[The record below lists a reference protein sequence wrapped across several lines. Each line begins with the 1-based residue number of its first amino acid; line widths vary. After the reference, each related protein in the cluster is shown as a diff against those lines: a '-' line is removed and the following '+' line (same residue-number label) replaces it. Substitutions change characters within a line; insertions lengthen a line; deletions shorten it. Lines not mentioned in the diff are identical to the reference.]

1 MFVLS
6 KLLSAITQPL
16 FWLSLW
22 WLLALV
28 LLPRF
33 RRLASS
39 MLWTGLFTL
48 GLLGFT
54 AAPEALLRSLES
66 QYRAPNLTQTLT
78 QTLTQSGPY
87 LGVIVLGGATGS
99 PGIFKAHG
107 QVPLGD
113 AAERMT
119 LPIGL
124 MRKFPNFE
132 LIFSGGEGRL
142 LPTGTTEAE
151 LAKMFYEE
159 QGVDMKR
166 VTLES
171 KARNTRENARQVA
184 ALLGERCKQPWLL
197 VTSAWH
203 MPRSMAEFEATGC
216 NVTAY
221 PVDFHTGDESSWTD
235 YSMVGSLAAWQKAL
249 HELLGMFVYGLT
261 R

>member
-6 KLLSAITQPL
+6 KLLSAVTQPL

-33 RRLASS
+33 RRFATS
-39 MLWTGLFTL
+39 MLWGGMFVF
-48 GLLGFT
+48 GLLGFS
-54 AAPEALLRSLES
+54 AVPDAMLRKLEG
-66 QYRAPNLTQTLT
+66 QYKVP
-78 QTLTQSGPY
+78 TLTQSNPY
-87 LGVIVLGGATGS
+87 AGAIVLGGATGNPS
-99 PGIFKAHG
+99 IFKAHG

-142 LPTGTTEAE
+142 VPMGITEAE
-151 LAKMFYEE
+151 IAKVFYEE
-159 QGVDMKR
+159 QGLDMKR

-221 PVDFHTGDESSWTD
+221 PVDFHTAEESSWTE
-235 YSMVGSLAAWQKAL
+235 YSMAGSLGAWQKAL
-249 HELLGMFVYGLT
+249 HELLGMLVYGIT

>member
-16 FWLSLW
+16 FWLGVW
-22 WLLALV
+22 WFLALV
-28 LLPRF
+28 LLSRF
-33 RRLASS
+33 KRFATA
-39 MLWTGLFTL
+39 MLWGGMLVL
-48 GLLGFT
+48 SLLGFS
-54 AAPEALLRSLES
+54 AVPDALLRSLEGK
-66 QYRAPNLTQTLT
+66 YKAPNLTQ
-78 QTLTQSGPY
+78 SNPY
-87 LGVIVLGGATGS
+87 VGVIVLGGATGS
-99 PGIFKAHG
+99 PSIFKAHG

-142 LPTGTTEAE
+142 VPTGTTEAE
-151 LAKMFYEE
+151 IAKVFYEE

-166 VTLES
+166 VILES

-197 VTSAWH
+197 VTSASH

-221 PVDFHTGDESSWTD
+221 PVDFRTGEETSWTE
-235 YSMVGSLAAWQKAL
+235 YSTAKSLMDWQTAL
-249 HELLGMFVYGLT
+249 HEYLGMFVYEVT

>member
-1 MFVLS
+1 
-6 KLLSAITQPL
+6 
-16 FWLSLW
+16 
-22 WLLALV
+22 
-28 LLPRF
+28 
-33 RRLASS
+33 
-39 MLWTGLFTL
+39 MLWGSLFIFGT
-48 GLLGFT
+48 LGFT
-54 AAPEALLRSLES
+54 AIPDALLRSLENQFKVPS
-66 QYRAPNLTQTLT
+66 V
-78 QTLTQSGPY
+78 TQSDQY
-87 LGVIVLGGATGS
+87 LCVIVLGGATGN
-99 PGIFKAHG
+99 PGIYKAHG

-119 LPIGL
+119 VPIAL

-142 LPTGTTEAE
+142 VPTGTTEAE
-151 LAKMFYEE
+151 LAGVFYTE

-171 KARNTRENARQVA
+171 QSRTTRENAKRVA

-203 MPRSMAEFEATGC
+203 MPRSMSEFKAVGC

-221 PVDFHTGDESSWTD
+221 PVDFRTGEETSWTE
-235 YSMVGSLAAWQKAL
+235 YSMAGSLMAWQTAL
-249 HELLGMFVYGLT
+249 HEYLGMFVYGVT

>member
-22 WLLALV
+22 WFLALV
-28 LLPRF
+28 LLSRF
-33 RRLASS
+33 KRMATS
-39 MLWTGLFTL
+39 MLWGGMLVL
-48 GLLGFT
+48 GLLGFS
-54 AAPEALLRSLES
+54 AVPDALLRSLEG
-66 QYRAPNLTQTLT
+66 QYKVPS
-78 QTLTQSGPY
+78 LTQSNPY
-87 LGVIVLGGATGS
+87 AGMIVLGGATGNPS
-99 PGIFKAHG
+99 IFNAHG

-142 LPTGTTEAE
+142 MPTGTTEAE
-151 LAKMFYEE
+151 LAGVFYTE

-171 KARNTRENARQVA
+171 QARTTRENAIRVA
-184 ALLGERCKQPWLL
+184 ALLGERCKQHWLL

-203 MPRSMAEFEATGC
+203 MPRSMSEFQALGC

-221 PVDFHTGDESSWTD
+221 PVDFRTGEETSWTE
-235 YSMVGSLAAWQKAL
+235 YSMAGSLMAWQTAL
-249 HELLGMFVYGLT
+249 HEYLGMFVYGLT

>member
-6 KLLSAITQPL
+6 KFLSAITQPL
-16 FWLSLW
+16 FWLSIW
-22 WLLALV
+22 WCLALV

-33 RRLASS
+33 RRFAVS
-39 MLWTGLFTL
+39 MLWGGLIVL
-48 GLLGFT
+48 GLLGFN
-54 AAPEALLRSLES
+54 AVPEALLRSLES
-66 QYRAPNLTQTLT
+66 RFKAPTLT
-78 QTLTQSGPY
+78 LIDQY
-87 LGVIVLGGATGS
+87 AGVIVLGGATGH
-99 PGIFKAHG
+99 PGIYKAHG

-113 AAERMT
+113 AAER
-119 LPIGL
+119 LAVPIAL

-142 LPTGTTEAE
+142 VPTGTTEAE
-151 LAKMFYEE
+151 LAKVFFEE

-171 KARNTRENARQVA
+171 ESRTTRENAQRVA

-197 VTSAWH
+197 LTSAWH
-203 MPRSMAEFEATGC
+203 MPRSITEFQAVGC
-216 NVTAY
+216 NVTSY
-221 PVDFHTGDESSWTD
+221 PVDFRTGEETSWTD
-235 YSMVGSLAAWQKAL
+235 YAMAGSLMAWQTAL

>member
-16 FWLSLW
+16 FWVGLL
-22 WLLALV
+22 WLLALL

-33 RRLASS
+33 IRLAYS
-39 MLWTGLFTL
+39 MLWAGLLIL
-48 GLLGFT
+48 GLLGFN
-54 AAPEALLRSLES
+54 AVPEALLRSLES
-66 QYRAPNLTQTLT
+66 QYKAPNLTQSLA
-78 QTLTQSGPY
+78 QGGSY
-87 LGVIVLGGATGS
+87 AGVIVLGGATGS
-99 PGIFKAHG
+99 PSIFKAHG
-107 QVPLGD
+107 QVPLGE

-119 LPIGL
+119 LPIAL

-142 LPTGTTEAE
+142 MPTGTTEAE
-151 LAKMFYEE
+151 LAKVFYEE

-171 KARNTRENARQVA
+171 KARTTRENARQVA

-203 MPRSMAEFEATGC
+203 MPRSMAEFQAVGC

-221 PVDFHTGDESSWTD
+221 PVDFRTGEETSWTD
-235 YSMVGSLAAWQKAL
+235 YAMASSLMAWQTAL

>member
-6 KLLSAITQPL
+6 KLLSAVTQPL

-39 MLWTGLFTL
+39 MLWGGMLVL

-54 AAPEALLRSLES
+54 AVPDALLRSLEG
-66 QYRAPNLTQTLT
+66 QYKAP
-78 QTLTQSGPY
+78 TLTQSNSY
-87 LGVIVLGGATGS
+87 AGVIVLGGATGS
-99 PGIFKAHG
+99 PSIFKAHG

-124 MRKFPNFE
+124 MRKFLNFE
-132 LIFSGGEGRL
+132 LIFSGGEGSL
-142 LPTGTTEAE
+142 VPTGTTEAE
-151 LAKMFYEE
+151 IAKAFYEE

-166 VTLES
+166 VILES
-171 KARNTRENARQVA
+171 KARNTHENARQVE

-221 PVDFHTGDESSWTD
+221 PVDFHTAEESSWTE
-235 YSMVGSLAAWQKAL
+235 YSMAWSLVAWQKAL
-249 HELLGMFVYGLT
+249 HEYLGMFVYGLT

>member
-6 KLLSAITQPL
+6 KLLSAITQPV

-39 MLWTGLFTL
+39 MLWGGMLVL
-48 GLLGFT
+48 GLLGFS
-54 AAPEALLRSLES
+54 AVPDALLRSLES
-66 QYRAPNLTQTLT
+66 QYKAPNLM
-78 QTLTQSGPY
+78 QSGPY
-87 LGVIVLGGATGS
+87 AGVIVLGGATGS
-99 PGIFKAHG
+99 PSVYKAHG

-142 LPTGTTEAE
+142 VPTGTTEAE
-151 LAKMFYEE
+151 IAKVFYEE

-171 KARNTRENARQVA
+171 KARNTRENASQVA
-184 ALLGERCKQPWLL
+184 ALLGERCRQPWLL

-203 MPRSMAEFEATGC
+203 MPRSMAEFEAVGC

-221 PVDFHTGDESSWTD
+221 PVDFHTSEESSWTE

-249 HELLGMFVYGLT
+249 HELLGIFVYRLT

>member
-6 KLLSAITQPL
+6 KLLSAITQPV

-39 MLWTGLFTL
+39 MLWGGMLVFC
-48 GLLGFT
+48 LLGFS
-54 AAPEALLRSLES
+54 AVPDALLGSLEG
-66 QYRAPNLTQTLT
+66 QYKAP
-78 QTLTQSGPY
+78 TLTQSNPY
-87 LGVIVLGGATGS
+87 AGIIVLGGATGS

-142 LPTGTTEAE
+142 VPTGTTEAE
-151 LAKMFYEE
+151 LAGVFYTD

-166 VTLES
+166 VTFES
-171 KARNTRENARQVA
+171 QARTTRENAKRVA

-203 MPRSMAEFEATGC
+203 MPRSMAEFQAVGC

-221 PVDFHTGDESSWTD
+221 PVDLSHGGRNILDGVLNGWQFDG
-235 YSMVGSLAAWQKAL
+235 LADCAA
-249 HELLGMFVYGLT
+249 
-261 R
+261 

>member
-6 KLLSAITQPL
+6 KLLSAVTQPL
-16 FWLSLW
+16 FWLAVW
-22 WLLALV
+22 WCVALV
-28 LLPRF
+28 LLTRF
-33 RRLASS
+33 RLFAAS
-39 MLWTGLFTL
+39 MLWGGLVVL
-48 GLLGFT
+48 GLLGFN
-54 AAPEALLRSLES
+54 ALPEALLRSLES
-66 QYRAPNLTQTLT
+66 RFDVPSFTQGDQYA
-78 QTLTQSGPY
+78 
-87 LGVIVLGGATGS
+87 GVIVLGGATGS
-99 PGIFKAHG
+99 SGIYKAHA

-119 LPIGL
+119 APIAL

-151 LAKMFYEE
+151 LAGAFFAE

-166 VTLES
+166 VTTES
-171 KARNTRENARQVA
+171 NSRTTRENAQRVA

-197 VTSAWH
+197 ITSAWH
-203 MPRSMAEFEATGC
+203 MPRSVAEFQAVGC

-221 PVDFHTGDESSWTD
+221 PVDFRTGEETSWTE
-235 YSMVGSLAAWQKAL
+235 YSMACSLMVWQTAL
-249 HELLGMFVYGLT
+249 HEWLGLFVYGLT

>member
-39 MLWTGLFTL
+39 MLWAGLLTL

-66 QYRAPNLTQTLT
+66 QYRAPNLTQPLTQPLT
-78 QTLTQSGPY
+78 QTLTQNGPY

-99 PGIFKAHG
+99 PSIYKAHG

-119 LPIGL
+119 LPL
-124 MRKFPNFE
+124 S
-132 LIFSGGEGRL
+132 LIHISE
-142 LPTGTTEAE
+142 PTRP
-151 LAKMFYEE
+151 Y
-159 QGVDMKR
+159 
-166 VTLES
+166 
-171 KARNTRENARQVA
+171 
-184 ALLGERCKQPWLL
+184 
-197 VTSAWH
+197 
-203 MPRSMAEFEATGC
+203 
-216 NVTAY
+216 
-221 PVDFHTGDESSWTD
+221 
-235 YSMVGSLAAWQKAL
+235 
-249 HELLGMFVYGLT
+249 
-261 R
+261 

>member
-22 WLLALV
+22 WFLALV
-28 LLPRF
+28 MLPRF
-33 RRLASS
+33 KRMATS
-39 MLWTGLFTL
+39 MLWGGMLVL
-48 GLLGFT
+48 GLLGFN
-54 AAPEALLRSLES
+54 AVPEALLGSLEN
-66 QYRAPNLTQTLT
+66 QYKAP
-78 QTLTQSGPY
+78 TLTQSNPY
-87 LGVIVLGGATGS
+87 VGVIVLGGATGR
-99 PGIFKAHG
+99 PGIYKAHG

-142 LPTGTTEAE
+142 VPTGTTEAE
-151 LAKMFYEE
+151 IAKVFYEE

-203 MPRSMAEFEATGC
+203 MPRSMAEFEAVGC

-221 PVDFHTGDESSWTD
+221 PVDFHTAEESSWTD
-235 YSMVGSLAAWQKAL
+235 YSMAGSLGAWQKAL
-249 HELLGMFVYGLT
+249 QELLGMLVYGLT

>member
-6 KLLSAITQPL
+6 KLMSAVTQPL

-28 LLPRF
+28 LLSRF
-33 RRLASS
+33 RRFATSL
-39 MLWTGLFTL
+39 LWGGLVVL
-48 GLLGFT
+48 GLLGFN
-54 AAPEALLRSLES
+54 AVPDALLRPLENRFKVPRMTS
-66 QYRAPNLTQTLT
+66 SDQYA
-78 QTLTQSGPY
+78 
-87 LGVIVLGGATGS
+87 GVIVLGGATDKQ
-99 PGIFKAHG
+99 GIYKAHG

-119 LPIGL
+119 VPIAL

-142 LPTGTTEAE
+142 VPTGTTEAE
-151 LAKMFYEE
+151 LAGVFYTE
-159 QGVDMKR
+159 QGVDMNR

-171 KARNTRENARQVA
+171 QSRTTRENAKRVA

-203 MPRSMAEFEATGC
+203 MPRSMAEFQAVGC

-221 PVDFHTGDESSWTD
+221 PVDFRTGEETSWTE
-235 YSMVGSLAAWQKAL
+235 YSMAGSLMAWQTAL
-249 HELLGMFVYGLT
+249 HEYLGMFVYGVT

>member
-6 KLLSAITQPL
+6 KLLSAVTQPV

-28 LLPRF
+28 LLLRF
-33 RRLASS
+33 RRLATS
-39 MLWTGLFTL
+39 MLWGGMLVF
-48 GLLGFT
+48 GLLGFS
-54 AAPEALLRSLES
+54 AVPDALLRSLES
-66 QYRAPNLTQTLT
+66 QYKAPNLM
-78 QTLTQSGPY
+78 QSEPY
-87 LGVIVLGGATGS
+87 AGVIVLGGATGS
-99 PGIFKAHG
+99 PSVYKAHG

-119 LPIGL
+119 LPVGL

-159 QGVDMKR
+159 QGADMKR

-184 ALLGERCKQPWLL
+184 ALLGDRCKQPWLL

-221 PVDFHTGDESSWTD
+221 PVDFNTAEESSWTD
-235 YSMVGSLAAWQKAL
+235 YSMAGSLGAWQKAL
-249 HELLGMFVYGLT
+249 HEYLGMFVYRVT

>member
-22 WLLALV
+22 WLSALL

-39 MLWTGLFTL
+39 MLWTGLLSL
-48 GLLGFT
+48 GLLGFN

-66 QYRAPNLTQTLT
+66 QYKVPTLT
-78 QTLTQSGPY
+78 QINPY
-87 LGVIVLGGATGS
+87 AGVIVLGGATGS

-107 QVPLGD
+107 QVPLGE

-151 LAKMFYEE
+151 LAKLFYEE

-197 VTSAWH
+197 VTSASH

-221 PVDFHTGDESSWTD
+221 PVDFRTGEETSLTKYAMAESLMSWQT
-235 YSMVGSLAAWQKAL
+235 AL
-249 HELLGMFVYGLT
+249 HEYLGMFVYGLT

>member
-1 MFVLS
+1 MFVFS

-16 FWLSLW
+16 FWLAVW
-22 WLLALV
+22 WCVALV
-28 LLPRF
+28 LLSRF
-33 RRLASS
+33 RRFAAS
-39 MLWTGLFTL
+39 MLWVGLVVL
-48 GLLGFT
+48 GLLGFN
-54 AAPEALLRSLES
+54 ALPEALLRSLES
-66 QYRAPNLTQTLT
+66 RFNVPNVTQGEQYT
-78 QTLTQSGPY
+78 
-87 LGVIVLGGATGS
+87 GVIVLGGATGS
-99 PGIFKAHG
+99 PGIYKAHA

-119 LPIGL
+119 APIAL
-124 MRKFPNFE
+124 MRKFSNFE

-142 LPTGTTEAE
+142 VPTGTTEAE
-151 LAKMFYEE
+151 LAKAFFAE

-171 KARNTRENARQVA
+171 ESRTTRENANRVA

-203 MPRSMAEFEATGC
+203 LPRSMAEFQAVGC

-221 PVDFHTGDESSWTD
+221 PVDFRTGEETSWTE
-235 YSMVGSLAAWQKAL
+235 YSIASSLMAWQTAL
-249 HELLGMFVYGLT
+249 HEYLGMFVHGVT

>member
-6 KLLSAITQPL
+6 KLSSAITQPL

-22 WLLALV
+22 WLLALI

-33 RRLASS
+33 RRLAAS
-39 MLWTGLFTL
+39 MLWGGMLVF
-48 GLLGFT
+48 GFLGFK
-54 AAPEALLRSLES
+54 AVPEALLRSLES
-66 QYRAPNLTQTLT
+66 RFNVPSLTSSDQYA
-78 QTLTQSGPY
+78 
-87 LGVIVLGGATGS
+87 GVIVLGGATGN
-99 PGIFKAHG
+99 PDIYKAHG

-119 LPIGL
+119 VPVALL
-124 MRKFPNFE
+124 RKFPNFE

-142 LPTGTTEAE
+142 VPTGTKEAE
-151 LAKMFYEE
+151 LAKVFYTE
-159 QGVDMKR
+159 QGVDMRR

-171 KARNTRENARQVA
+171 NARTSRENAKRVA

-203 MPRSMAEFEATGC
+203 MPRSMAEFQAVGC

-221 PVDFHTGDESSWTD
+221 PVDFRTGEETSWME
-235 YSMVGSLAAWQKAL
+235 YSMAGSLMAWQTAL
-249 HELLGMFVYGLT
+249 HEYLGMFVYGVT

>member
-1 MFVLS
+1 M
-6 KLLSAITQPL
+6 SAITQPL
-16 FWLSLW
+16 FWLCIW
-22 WLLALV
+22 WFLALL

-33 RRLASS
+33 RRFATS
-39 MLWTGLFTL
+39 MLWGGMLFF
-48 GLLGFT
+48 GLLGFS
-54 AAPEALLRSLES
+54 AVPSALLQSLEIRFKVPS
-66 QYRAPNLTQTLT
+66 LTSSDQYA
-78 QTLTQSGPY
+78 
-87 LGVIVLGGATGS
+87 GVIVLGGATGS
-99 PGIFKAHG
+99 PGIYKAHG

-119 LPIGL
+119 VPIAL

-132 LIFSGGEGRL
+132 LIFTGGEGRL
-142 LPTGTTEAE
+142 VPTGTTEAE
-151 LAKMFYEE
+151 LAGVFYTE

-171 KARNTRENARQVA
+171 QARTTRENAKRVV

-203 MPRSMAEFEATGC
+203 MPRSMSEFQAVGC

-221 PVDFHTGDESSWTD
+221 PVDFRTGEETSWTE
-235 YSMVGSLAAWQKAL
+235 YSMAGSLMAWQTAL
-249 HELLGMFVYGLT
+249 HEYLGMFVYGLT

>member
-1 MFVLS
+1 MFVVS
-6 KLLSAITQPL
+6 KLLSAITQPV

-28 LLPRF
+28 LLTRF
-33 RRLASS
+33 RRFATS
-39 MLWTGLFTL
+39 MLWGGMLVF
-48 GLLGFT
+48 GLLGFI
-54 AAPEALLRSLES
+54 AVPSALLHSLENRFNVPS
-66 QYRAPNLTQTLT
+66 LTSNDQYV
-78 QTLTQSGPY
+78 
-87 LGVIVLGGATGS
+87 GVIVLGGATGS
-99 PGIFKAHG
+99 PGIYKAHG

-119 LPIGL
+119 EPIAL
-124 MRKFPNFE
+124 IRNFPNFE

-142 LPTGTTEAE
+142 VPTGTTEAE
-151 LAKMFYEE
+151 LAEVFYTE

-171 KARNTRENARQVA
+171 QSRSTRENASRVA

-203 MPRSMAEFEATGC
+203 MPRSMAEFQAVGC

-221 PVDFHTGDESSWTD
+221 PVDFRTGEETSWTE
-235 YSMVGSLAAWQKAL
+235 YSMAGSLMAWQTAL
-249 HELLGMFVYGLT
+249 HEYLGMFLYGVT

>member
-1 MFVLS
+1 
-6 KLLSAITQPL
+6 
-16 FWLSLW
+16 
-22 WLLALV
+22 
-28 LLPRF
+28 
-33 RRLASS
+33 
-39 MLWTGLFTL
+39 MLWA
-48 GLLGFT
+48 GLLILGFLGFN
-54 AAPEALLRSLES
+54 AVPEALLRSLES
-66 QYRAPNLTQTLT
+66 QYKAPNLTQSLA
-78 QTLTQSGPY
+78 QGGSY
-87 LGVIVLGGATGS
+87 AGVIVLGGATGS
-99 PGIFKAHG
+99 PSIFKAHG
-107 QVPLGD
+107 QVPLGE

-119 LPIGL
+119 LPIAL

-142 LPTGTTEAE
+142 MPTGTTEAE
-151 LAKMFYEE
+151 LAKVFYEE

-171 KARNTRENARQVA
+171 KARTTRENARQVA

-203 MPRSMAEFEATGC
+203 MPRSMAEFQAAGC

-221 PVDFHTGDESSWTD
+221 PVDFRTGEETSWTD
-235 YSMVGSLAAWQKAL
+235 YAMASSLMAWQTAL

>member
-1 MFVLS
+1 MFVFS

-22 WLLALV
+22 WVLALF

-33 RRLASS
+33 RSLASS
-39 MLWTGLFTL
+39 MLWCGMVVL
-48 GLLGFT
+48 GLLGFS
-54 AAPEALLRSLES
+54 AIPDALLRSLECR
-66 QYRAPNLTQTLT
+66 YKAP
-78 QTLTQSGPY
+78 TLTQSNQY
-87 LGVIVLGGATGS
+87 AGVIVLGGATGS

-142 LPTGTTEAE
+142 VLTGTTEAE
-151 LAKMFYEE
+151 IAKVFYEE

-203 MPRSMAEFEATGC
+203 MPRSMAEFEAVGC

-221 PVDFHTGDESSWTD
+221 PVDFHTAEESSWTD
-235 YSMVGSLAAWQKAL
+235 YSMAGSLGAWQKAL
-249 HELLGMFVYGLT
+249 HELLGMLVYGLT